1 MLNIVLDNN
10 ARGRENNVM
19 HKYKWI
25 VVN

>member
-19 HKYKWI
+19 HKYK
-25 VVN
+25 